1 MNDLII
7 YNNNYYN
14 VFIAALD
21 YISSW
26 DVVIGQEDSTVV
38 NNPFL
43 SWQKCHSNTNGKV
56 YFRKNT

>member
-43 SWQKCHSNTNGKV
+43 S
-56 YFRKNT
+56 F